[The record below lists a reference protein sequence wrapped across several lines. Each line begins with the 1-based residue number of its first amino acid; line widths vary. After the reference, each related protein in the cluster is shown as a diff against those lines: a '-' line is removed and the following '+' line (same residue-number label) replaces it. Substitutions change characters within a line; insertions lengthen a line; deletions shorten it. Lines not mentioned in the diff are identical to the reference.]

1 MLSKDF
7 FRPILIAHAYT
18 DNLVDATW
26 GYDKRIVLVISRSWY
41 TLQHCSSYN
50 KRQGQT
56 LGTVSIAYVLL
67 NPCFPGLGVNWK
79 YLSAKQNTNCKLSD
93 WVDLEWSLWI
103 CISTEFPAE
112 ANASCMQATHGDQTH

>member
-1 MLSKDF
+1 MDRYITMVPFLSFPLLSSIHNWQGCYLRMF

-18 DNLVDATW
+18 DNLVDATR
-26 GYDKRIVLVISRSWY
+26 GYDKRLVLVISRSWY

-79 YLSAKQNTNCKLSD
+79 YLSAKQNTNCWTPHL
-93 WVDLEWSLWI
+93 
-103 CISTEFPAE
+103 
-112 ANASCMQATHGDQTH
+112 QTF